1 MKVVFD
7 TNIFISGLMW
17 RGAPYRC
24 LLASLAGL
32 VELVVSPP
40 ILDELRRTLST
51 KFGFTDEEVEQVMSA
66 VRESASLVEIRGELK
81 VVADDPE
88 DDKFIETAHVAG
100 AAYVVSG
107 DRHLLSVGS
116 YGEIRIVSAR
126 VFLDMLAG

>member
-32 VELVVSPP
+32 VELVVSSP
-40 ILDELRRTLST
+40 ILDELRRTLAT
-51 KFGFTDEEVEQVMSA
+51 KFGFTDEEIEQVVGV

-107 DRHLLSVGS
+107 DRHLLSLGS